1 MRLTGSGRI
10 VSGLKVREKVTK
22 GMLKSELLEKLSRHC
37 KQKQN
42 LNIKEN
48 NWNYQKV
55 TNNFVPVQ
63 DICLSSFYCSK

>member
-42 LNIKEN
+42 LNI
-48 NWNYQKV
+48 
-55 TNNFVPVQ
+55 
-63 DICLSSFYCSK
+63 